1 MLNSFVRAKYS
12 RFTALNLHLS
22 PAGSNNLHFNF
33 NLNSEVM
40 SPSGALWS
48 AIRKKTEQCPYICR
62 LATVTIYQFYTNYV
76 HIIYTLLTNYL
87 HGHIFRLATYQFYH
101 SYTTFVSLII
111 LGNSFFPFAVRVG

>member
-1 MLNSFVRAKYS
+1 
-12 RFTALNLHLS
+12 
-22 PAGSNNLHFNF
+22 
-33 NLNSEVM
+33 M

-62 LATVTIYQFYTNYV
+62 LATVTIYQFYTNFV